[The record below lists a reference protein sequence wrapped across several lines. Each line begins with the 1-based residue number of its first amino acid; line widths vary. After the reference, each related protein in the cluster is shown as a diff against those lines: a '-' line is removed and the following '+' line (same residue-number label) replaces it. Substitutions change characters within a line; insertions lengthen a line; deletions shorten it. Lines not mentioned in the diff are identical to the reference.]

1 MLEIENVVATG
12 RPCASLTVID
22 FRSFHTPWLH
32 IQGRDGGRDQLMR
45 KGAFARGD
53 ISRDM

>member
-12 RPCASLTVID
+12 RPWASLAVID
-22 FRSFHTPWLH
+22 FRSSHTPWLH
-32 IQGRDGGRDQLMR
+32 IQGREGGRDQLMR

-53 ISRDM
+53 IGRDM